1 MLDLKTYIDKGYSAK
16 EVSHIIDIPVRR
28 LHYLANK
35 ESLNFKRKSK
45 YNIVYN
51 RFTELLHSEETYYLL
66 GYLFADG
73 YINPRKGL
81 INITSKDK
89 EILEKISPLIG
100 DLKINFNKYGSYYLQ
115 WYSKEHIKNL
125 IDLGCP
131 NKKSLILKYPTWL
144 DSTLEHHFIRGYFD
158 GDGSIGLYSRKDR
171 NSKILS
177 ITIAGTKNFL
187 LGIKSFINNK
197 GSIRKLK
204 NIHVLSFNGNLQADN
219 FCKIIYKDSHIHME
233 RKHNVYFKG
242 FISYRHLIELQK

>member
-35 ESLNFKRKSK
+35 ESLNFERKSK

-100 DLKINFNKYGSYYLQ
+100 DLKINFS
-115 WYSKEHIKNL
+115 
-125 IDLGCP
+125 
-131 NKKSLILKYPTWL
+131 
-144 DSTLEHHFIRGYFD
+144 
-158 GDGSIGLYSRKDR
+158 
-171 NSKILS
+171 
-177 ITIAGTKNFL
+177 
-187 LGIKSFINNK
+187 
-197 GSIRKLK
+197 
-204 NIHVLSFNGNLQADN
+204 V
-219 FCKIIYKDSHIHME
+219 
-233 RKHNVYFKG
+233 
-242 FISYRHLIELQK
+242 